1 MINSTEPNNTKLAIK
16 YMLISSFLFSFTVGF
31 AKLLSDHMSSIEVVF
46 FRNLSGVIII
56 MYAIYKSPLNQIGG
70 KPFLLFM
77 RGFIGFSALLM
88 YFYNIAHISLAEALT
103 FSKISPIFTA
113 IFSYLILREKLSN
126 IAWVGVFTGFFGVL
140 FITGFDVTQL
150 SKTDWLGI
158 LSGVG
163 AGLAYT
169 SIRELR
175 KYYESRAIVLSF
187 MVVGTIGPIILLGL
201 GEFYT
206 TENFQGNFAV
216 QSLLTNFDWVI
227 APFVMPTGVAWFYIV
242 GLGIFATF
250 SQIYMTKAY
259 SLAQGGIVGT
269 ISYTTIIFSM
279 VIGIFLG
286 DVFPSTTLFIG
297 IGFIVLSGILVT
309 RK

>member
-1 MINSTEPNNTKLAIK
+1 MINNTEQNNTNLAIK
-16 YMLISSFLFSFTVGF
+16 YMLLSSFLFSFTVGF
-31 AKLLSDHMSSIEVVF
+31 AKLLSDYMSSIEVVF
-46 FRNLSGVIII
+46 FRNLAGVIII
-56 MYAIYKSPLNQIGG
+56 LFAIYKSPLNQKGG

-88 YFYNIAHISLAEALT
+88 YFYNIAHIPLAEALT
-103 FSKISPIFTA
+103 FSKVSPIFTA
-113 IFSYLILREKLSN
+113 IFSYLLLKEKLSP
-126 IAWVGVFTGFFGVL
+126 IAWVGVFVGFCGVL
-140 FITGFDVTQL
+140 FITGFDVTSL

-175 KYYESRAIVLSF
+175 KYYEGKAIVLSF
-187 MVVGTIGPIILLGL
+187 MVVGTIGPIILLIL

-206 TENFQGNFAV
+206 
-216 QSLLTNFDWVI
+216 STNFDWII
-227 APFVMPTGVAWFYIV
+227 APFVMPTGWAWFHIV
-242 GLGIFATF
+242 GLGVFATF

-269 ISYTTIIFSM
+269 ISYSTIVFTII
-279 VIGIFLG
+279 IGMFLG
-286 DVFPSTTLFIG
+286 DLFPSVPLLIG

-309 RK
+309 KK

>member
-1 MINSTEPNNTKLAIK
+1 MTNTIETDNTKLAIK
-16 YMLISSFLFSFTVGF
+16 YMLLSSFLFSFTVGF
-31 AKLLSDHMSSIEVVF
+31 AKLLSEYMSSIEVVF
-46 FRNLSGVIII
+46 FRNLAGVIII
-56 MYAIYKSPLNQIGG
+56 LYAIYKSPLNQKGG

-103 FSKISPIFTA
+103 FSKVSPIFTA
-113 IFSYLILREKLSN
+113 IFSYLILKEKLSN

-140 FITGFDVTQL
+140 FITGFDVTAL

-175 KYYESRAIVLSF
+175 KHYESRAIVLSF
-187 MVVGTIGPIILLGL
+187 MVVGTIGPVILLTL

-206 TENFQGNFAV
+206 TENF
-216 QSLLTNFDWVI
+216 DWVI
-227 APFVMPTGVAWFYIV
+227 SPFVTPTGWAWFHIV
-242 GLGIFATF
+242 GLGIFATL
-250 SQIYMTKAY
+250 SQLYMTKAY

-269 ISYTTIIFSM
+269 ISYTTIIFSII
-279 VIGIFLG
+279 IGMALG
-286 DVFPSTTLFIG
+286 DVFPSMTLFIG
-297 IGFIVLSGILVT
+297 IVFIVLSGILVT
-309 RK
+309 KK

>member
-1 MINSTEPNNTKLAIK
+1 MINSTDNNNTEQAIR
-16 YMLISSFLFSFTVGF
+16 YMLIASFLFSFTIGF
-31 AKLLSDHMSSIEVVF
+31 AKLLSGYMSSIEVVF

-56 MYAIYKSPLNQIGG
+56 LFAIYKSPLTQSGG
-70 KPFLLFM
+70 KPLLLFA

-88 YFYNIAHISLAEALT
+88 YFYNIAHIPLAEALT
-103 FSKISPIFTA
+103 FSKVSPIFTA
-113 IFSYLILREKLSN
+113 IFSYILLKEKLSN
-126 IAWVGVFTGFFGVL
+126 IAWVGVFIGFFGVL
-140 FITGFDVTQL
+140 FITGFDVTSL

-175 KYYESRAIVLSF
+175 KYYDSRAIVLSF
-187 MVVGTIGPIILLGL
+187 MVVGTIGPIILLTL
-201 GEFYT
+201 GEFFV
-206 TENFQGNFAV
+206 TE
-216 QSLLTNFDWVI
+216 SLDWVI
-227 APFVMPTGVAWFYIV
+227 APFVMPTGMAWLYIV
-242 GLGIFATF
+242 CLGVFATF

-269 ISYTTIIFSM
+269 ISYTTILFSII
-279 VIGIFLG
+279 IGVFLG
-286 DVFPSTTLFIG
+286 DAFPNSMVLIG